1 MTYDKLEK
9 LVTYIETIETYTGAI
24 YREEILESGS
34 RTDRIEEY
42 EKKVKRAKQATLDLF
57 QAK

>member
-9 LVTYIETIETYTGAI
+9 LVTYIETIETYTRAI
-24 YREEILESGS
+24 YREETSESGYGS
-34 RTDRIEEY
+34 DRIEDY